1 MKTPRFAVPLSSL
14 GLLFLLSLLTV
25 GCVSKSELETCQAEV
40 SDLQLRLEAMEADN
54 TLLTEENQ
62 KYSDRFF
69 NYVEA
74 LPSEYQ
80 ALELEVEGRLDEQ
93 LADFDE
99 TTQREIREQFDV
111 LRAGLGKQF
120 SELQGQ
126 IKGLQKQSAGTTAE
140 VRGARDQLDEIQR
153 MAALDVEALREKTE
167 TATVELNALISNIQ
181 NWDNS
186 RVHCRKKSDC
196 PETLSL
202 NKEEGHAVSTF
213 HAQLVQDLNRIQG
226 QL

>member
-1 MKTPRFAVPLSSL
+1 MKTLCVPN
-14 GLLFLLSLLTV
+14 SLLCLTLCAFV
-25 GCVSKSELETCQAEV
+25 ATGCASKSELESCQAEV

-54 TLLTEENQ
+54 ALLQEENQ

-74 LPSEYQ
+74 LPAEYQ
-80 ALELEVEGRLDEQ
+80 ALELEVEERLDEQ
-93 LADFDE
+93 LKDFDE
-99 TTQREIREQFDV
+99 TTRQEIREQFDV

-126 IKGLQKQSAGTTAE
+126 IKGLQRQSAGTTAE

-153 MAALDVEALREKTE
+153 MAELDVEELRTKNRN
-167 TATVELNALISNIQ
+167 TAVLVNALVTNIQ
-181 NWDNS
+181 NWDSS
-186 RVHCRKKSDC
+186 RIHCRKKSDC

-202 NKEEGHAVSTF
+202 NKEESHAVSTF
-213 HAQLVQDLNRIQG
+213 HDQIIQELNQIQTDL
-226 QL
+226 

>member
-1 MKTPRFAVPLSSL
+1 MKTSL
-14 GLLFLLSLLTV
+14 FVVSLMSLILLSLLSA
-25 GCVSKSELETCQAEV
+25 GCASKSELETCQAEV
-40 SDLQLRLEAMEADN
+40 SDLQLRLEALEADN
-54 TLLTEENQ
+54 TLLAEENQ

-80 ALELEVEGRLDEQ
+80 ALELEVEERLDEQ
-93 LADFDE
+93 LAGFDE
-99 TTQREIREQFDV
+99 ATQKEIREQFDV
-111 LRAGLGKQF
+111 LRAGLGQQF

-126 IKGLQKQSAGTTAE
+126 IKGLQRQSAGTSAE

-153 MAALDVEALREKTE
+153 IAALDVEEMREKAE
-167 TATVELNALISNIQ
+167 TATVELSALVSKLQ

-196 PETLSL
+196 PATLSL
-202 NKEEGHAVSTF
+202 NKEESHAVSTF
-213 HAQLVQDLNRIQG
+213 HGQLVEDLNRIQG